1 MNNKAIILSGV
12 IVSFIVVG
20 VVVFSWMN
28 WSKNYIV
35 RWHMPSSAK
44 HTKSEIAN
52 ANVCIEPKA
61 GEELSAADCAEVL
74 FFPHLYSSIGVSEQR
89 VIQWQES
96 NGFHS
101 EGVDRTGNILAPGY
115 PIFSR
120 LAWTVIDPVYIG
132 GDELQELIA
141 ECVRIRQQAQD
152 PVALS
157 NVSKIL
163 DLASRAQSQS
173 RTLRFS

>member
-1 MNNKAIILSGV
+1 MNNKVILLSGG
-12 IVSFIVVG
+12 IISFIIAG
-20 VVVFSWMN
+20 VIVFSWMN
-28 WSKNYIV
+28 WSRNYIV
-35 RWHMPSSAK
+35 RWHMPLGAK
-44 HTKSEIAN
+44 HTKSEVVN

-61 GEELSAADCAEVL
+61 GEELHAADCAEVL
-74 FFPHLYSSIGVSEQR
+74 FFPHLYSSIGVSEQT

-101 EGVDRTGNILAPGY
+101 EGVDRMGNILAPGY

-120 LAWTVIDPVYIG
+120 LAWTVIDPVYLSG
-132 GDELQELIA
+132 GELQELID
-141 ECVRIRQQAQD
+141 ECVRIRQQAHD

>member
-1 MNNKAIILSGV
+1 MNNKVILLSAA

-20 VVVFSWMN
+20 ILAFSWVN
-28 WSKNYIV
+28 WSRNYIV
-35 RWHMPSSAK
+35 RWHMPSNAK
-44 HTKSEIAN
+44 HTKPEIAN

-61 GEELSAADCAEVL
+61 GEELRPSDCAEVL

-101 EGVDRTGNILAPGY
+101 EGVDQTGNILAPGY

-120 LAWTVIDPVYIG
+120 LAWTVIDPVYLSG
-132 GDELQELIA
+132 GELQELIA

-157 NVSKIL
+157 NVRKIL